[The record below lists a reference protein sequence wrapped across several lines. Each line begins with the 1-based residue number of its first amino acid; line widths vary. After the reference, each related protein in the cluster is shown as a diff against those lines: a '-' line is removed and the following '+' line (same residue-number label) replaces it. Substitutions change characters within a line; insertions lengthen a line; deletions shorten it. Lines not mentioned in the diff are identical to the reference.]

1 MALSRFYLHHR
12 YSDDLDFFDH
22 DLALFPDAFRL
33 VYRKLVE
40 RWPEVSVEVDARG
53 FKRIYIRHEK
63 TPLKL
68 DFVADRV
75 SRIGLPVVRD
85 GMYIDTV
92 RNILSNK
99 LSAILGRDEGRDIA
113 DMLYISMSYRFSWK
127 TILAELAQKEGFKI
141 EDLLFRLETFPVEI
155 LETIP
160 FISRKPPKE
169 YADAL
174 SLVVHDIGVQA
185 DNSLAEQ
192 LAPDL

>member
-1 MALSRFYLHHR
+1 
-12 YSDDLDFFDH
+12 
-22 DLALFPDAFRL
+22 
-33 VYRKLVE
+33 
-40 RWPEVSVEVDARG
+40 
-53 FKRIYIRHEK
+53 
-63 TPLKL
+63 
-68 DFVADRV
+68 
-75 SRIGLPVVRD
+75 
-85 GMYIDTV
+85 MYIDTV